1 MQEAADGSRTT
12 GWAKEWLA
20 AWGDRPISGERW
32 RETDRETQEEREG
45 GGERAGNR
53 ETERKVDPAR
63 KKEKLFKQG
72 QSEWTDGLKG
82 ELCI

>member
-1 MQEAADGSRTT
+1 M
-12 GWAKEWLA
+12 
-20 AWGDRPISGERW
+20 ERNRQRDTR
-32 RETDRETQEEREG
+32 REKERER
-45 GGERAGNR
+45 ERER
-53 ETERKVDPAR
+53 EQEIERKVDPAR